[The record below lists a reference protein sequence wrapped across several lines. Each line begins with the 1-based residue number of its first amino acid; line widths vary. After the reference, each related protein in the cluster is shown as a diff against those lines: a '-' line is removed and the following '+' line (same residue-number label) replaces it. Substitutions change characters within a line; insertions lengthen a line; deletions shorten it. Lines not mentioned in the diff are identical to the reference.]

1 MIRADVLALDSASQ
15 NLIVKPALGTQAMA
29 EPKFSNVSG
38 GLDQDDDLP
47 RTLRR
52 EREAQ
57 ARRAREQEA
66 GSVSSDVP
74 RIVPDDPPPHFKAD
88 EAYDFEDP
96 PETTVTRLEVPF
108 FHLMGF
114 FLKAVIAGI
123 PALILLLAILWGIGE
138 ILTATF
144 PELIKM
150 QILIR
155 MPN

>member
-1 MIRADVLALDSASQ
+1 
-15 NLIVKPALGTQAMA
+15 MA
-29 EPKFSNVSG
+29 EPKFSSVA
-38 GLDQDDDLP
+38 DADDDLP

-57 ARRAREQEA
+57 ARRAREHELDAPQGPA
-66 GSVSSDVP
+66 ASSMAADAP
-74 RIVPDDPPPHFKAD
+74 PFDD
-88 EAYDFEDP
+88 ENYGYDDIEP
-96 PETTVTRLEVPF
+96 APATVTRLYIPF
-108 FHLMGF
+108 LHLMLF

-123 PALILLLAILWGIGE
+123 PALVLLVGILWLFGE
-138 ILTATF
+138 VMTATF

>member
-1 MIRADVLALDSASQ
+1 
-15 NLIVKPALGTQAMA
+15 MA

-57 ARRAREQEA
+57 ARRAREQ
-66 GSVSSDVP
+66 GSGPVPADVP
-74 RIVPDDPPPHFKAD
+74 RIMADDPPPQFKSD
-88 EAYDFEDP
+88 DSYDFEDP
-96 PETTVTRLEVPF
+96 PETTVTRLEIPF

-123 PALILLLAILWGIGE
+123 PALILLLAILWGVGE
-138 ILTATF
+138 ILTSTF
-144 PELIKM
+144 PELLKM